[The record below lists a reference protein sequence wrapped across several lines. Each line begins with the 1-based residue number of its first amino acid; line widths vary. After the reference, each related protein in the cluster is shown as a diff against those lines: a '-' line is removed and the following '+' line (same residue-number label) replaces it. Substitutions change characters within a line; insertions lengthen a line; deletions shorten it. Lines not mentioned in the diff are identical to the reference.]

1 MRFQKFNILLIGSA
15 TALLTACDIYES
27 VPLFE
32 RIEKTP
38 IELSVG
44 GVDGG
49 MESRAVITTNPYNP
63 LNYFDTQKTT
73 KVFMVMKSTYGQ
85 SDYEGSHDPK
95 YTVSRADVAANDN
108 KLVFDA
114 NNQKYWDDAHARS
127 SKLSIWAYA
136 QKGMT
141 WTECTFEKDKAGGGY
156 EKDPFQTTNHF
167 PWRTAPIYPF
177 IREWKASKET
187 DDRQTAT
194 TVMCQDLLFSNNLV
208 DNSATGT
215 NLGGADA
222 DKSLKFNFTERKF
235 PKSGEAVMKFYHAMS
250 KITIKLIEGEGFDRS
265 STGDFQFASGT
276 NVKLSGFNTKGL
288 FSIQQGIFQEVSQHN
303 DVPTISLST
312 TNTTAD
318 PYYTLEALAIPN
330 IEEVM
335 QSWTTPQHDDYSR
348 FVSGK
353 NDVMMEFTIDGNKYQ
368 ITSGMLYDALHVDG
382 NPANALVTNATVKT
396 DNGTYIPLEAGKNY
410 VFTFNVG
417 KTKIKNITAQV
428 AEWENVE
435 ATQLIPTNAR
445 INLNLEERGTTITDA
460 ADIYR
465 AEDNSS
471 EITDTWQSYNWAK
484 GYVGHGN
491 VFSNAS
497 GSWKLNTDWFWP
509 GNTYHYH
516 FRAIMPGNG
525 ATGAP
530 TVKTADEKDYVE
542 LTSGTSYTDIRWG
555 APFTDVTPGNDTPDP
570 TTLNWTYDPQQY
582 GFDGKAAATKHQINY
597 AIGPTEDQI
606 KLILFHMMSELEFI
620 ITTSATGSEQVV
632 LGDGNGSN
640 VTKVELLN
648 YYPEG
653 RVLLGNGLVQTT
665 GAKTNA
671 FTLTNNL
678 SASSN
683 NCTFGIVP
691 QAITDELQLRI
702 TTPDHNQY
710 YVKLKD
716 IIASAISTNNLANPY
731 TDNKIDR
738 WYPGYKYKY
747 TLNLL
752 KKGVT
757 SITATIVNWETVTAG
772 NDNVQIR

>member
-44 GVDGG
+44 GLDTQ
-49 MESRAVITTNPYNP
+49 EPATRAVVTDGTGKTLRAFSGQTRLFFAMVAEDGSGNKKYGFNYGTAAAVSNPAV
-63 LNYFDTQKTT
+63 DS
-73 KVFMVMKSTYGQ
+73 KSTITF
-85 SDYEGSHDPK
+85 P
-95 YTVSRADVAANDN
+95 DN
-108 KLVFDA
+108 YL
-114 NNQKYWDDAHARS
+114 YWDDAYARDSKVSVYSIAVANKERGNVALTDNGSIAIGTESPGKAIIPFSTTDPGSPTFKWQIGDSDGS
-127 SKLSIWAYA
+127 SAYKQDQNIFDWA
-136 QKGMT
+136 
-141 WTECTFEKDKAGGGY
+141 
-156 EKDPFQTTNHF
+156 
-167 PWRTAPIYPF
+167 
-177 IREWKASKET
+177 
-187 DDRQTAT
+187 
-194 TVMCQDLLFSNNLV
+194 DLVFSNNIADYSSGSGT
-208 DNSATGT
+208 DNR
-215 NLGGADA
+215 
-222 DKSLKFNFTERKF
+222 LKFHTEAGEKYHKF
-235 PKSGEAVMKFYHAMS
+235 DKGELIYYHALTQF
-250 KITIKLIEGEGFDRS
+250 TIKIKCGEGFKGDG
-265 STGDFQFASGT
+265 TDFQFTNLVGSANNSFGLNGFYGGNGIFRIGNGEFETMTNRNYTSIYKVSETHQKADAGDYYILKAYVFPGTDMSGT
-276 NVKLSGFNTKGL
+276 
-288 FSIQQGIFQEVSQHN
+288 
-303 DVPTISLST
+303 
-312 TNTTAD
+312 
-318 PYYTLEALAIPN
+318 
-330 IEEVM
+330 
-335 QSWTTPQHDDYSR
+335 
-348 FVSGK
+348 K
-353 NDVMMEFTIDGNKYQ
+353 NDAFSFVIDGNKYDVSLANLF
-368 ITSGMLYDALHVDG
+368 TALQNGTTDG
-382 NPANALVTNATVKT
+382 NANVVSEILK
-396 DNGTYIPLEAGKNY
+396 DSKYLKAGYNY

-471 EITDTWQSYNWAK
+471 EITDTWQSYNWAT

-497 GSWKLNTDWFWP
+497 GSWKLTTDWFWP

-542 LTSGTSYTDIRWG
+542 LTSGTDYTDIRWG
-555 APFTDVTPGNDTPDP
+555 APFTDVTPGNEAPDP
-570 TTLNWTYDPQQY
+570 TTLNWTYDPVTN
-582 GFDGKAAATKHQINY
+582 GFDGKDATATKHQINY
-597 AIGPTEDQI
+597 AIGPTEDKI

-632 LGDGNGSN
+632 LGDGVGSN

-665 GAKTNA
+665 GDKTNA

-691 QAITDELQLRI
+691 QAITDDLQLRI

-716 IIASAISTNNLANPY
+716 VLASTVTAANLVNPY
-731 TDNKIDR
+731 TASGGKYIIDR

-757 SITATIVNWETVTAG
+757 NITATIVNWETVTAG

>member
-44 GVDGG
+44 GSDG
-49 MESRAVITTNPYNP
+49 EVPFARAVITDGTNKTLLP
-63 LNYFDTQKTT
+63 FDVDAKI
-73 KVFMVMKSTYGQ
+73 FMVMQ
-85 SDYEGSHDPK
+85 SEYDADHVDYDGAHATK
-95 YTVSRADVAANDN
+95 YNVARGDVSVSENENNRSIV
-108 KLVFDA
+108 KFDGK
-114 NNQKYWDDAHARS
+114 NQRYWDDAHARS
-127 SKLSIWAYA
+127 SQLSIWAYA
-136 QKGMT
+136 QKGQNWYNCKFNGTEYKTNDENDHPYKWLNTEIVPTIIT
-141 WTECTFEKDKAGGGY
+141 WRATHLDG
-156 EKDPFQTTNHF
+156 
-167 PWRTAPIYPF
+167 
-177 IREWKASKET
+177 KE
-187 DDRQTAT
+187 DQNGQSVQA
-194 TVMCQDLLFSNNLV
+194 QDLLFTNNLANHGTSG
-208 DNSATGT
+208 DNR
-215 NLGGADA
+215 
-222 DKSLKFNFTERKF
+222 LKFDFGTRKF
-235 PKSGEAVMKFYHAMS
+235 PKAGDANMIFYHAMS
-250 KITIKLIEGEGFDRS
+250 KITIKLIEGEGFDKS
-265 STGDFQFASGT
+265 SENDFAFTANT
-276 NVKLSGFNTKGL
+276 NVRLKNFNHTGTFDIKQGE
-288 FSIQQGIFQEVSQHN
+288 FTSINGTTDI
-303 DVPTISLST
+303 PTISLKST
-312 TNTTAD
+312 TPNGSE
-318 PYYTLEALAIPN
+318 YYTLEALAVPSIA
-330 IEEVM
+330 
-335 QSWTTPQHDDYSR
+335 SDGKSR
-348 FVSGK
+348 FVANAK
-353 NDVMMEFTIDGNKYQ
+353 NLSTDVMMEFTIDGNKYQ

-382 NPANALVTNATVKT
+382 DPAKALVTNATVKT
-396 DNGTYIPLEAGKNY
+396 DYGTYIPLEAGKNY

-471 EITDTWQSYNWAK
+471 EITDTWQSYNWAT
-484 GYVGHGN
+484 GYVDHKN
-491 VFSNAS
+491 VFN
-497 GSWKLNTDWFWP
+497 NTTGELTTNWYWP

-516 FRAIMPGNG
+516 FRALMPGNG

-597 AIGPTEDQI
+597 AIGPTEDKI
-606 KLILFHMMSELEFI
+606 KLILFHMMSHLEF
-620 ITTSATGSEQVV
+620 TVSTSATDNNKVV
-632 LGDGNGSN
+632 LGNGTN
-640 VTKVELLN
+640 TFTKVELLN
-648 YYPEG
+648 YYPNG
-653 RVLLGNGLVQTT
+653 RLLLGNGLVETT
-665 GAKTNA
+665 GDHPTSTT
-671 FTLTNNL
+671 TLTSTL
-678 SASSN
+678 SAESN
-683 NCTFGIVP
+683 KCTFGIVP
-691 QAITDELQLRI
+691 QAITDDLQLRI

-716 IIASAISTNNLANPY
+716 VLASTVTAANLVNPY
-731 TDNKIDR
+731 TASDGKYIIDR

-757 SITATIVNWETVTAG
+757 NITATIVNWETVTAG